1 MDYSINLIQELEQ
14 KWNQKWK
21 NTGLYKVTED
31 PTRPKYYVL
40 DMFPYPSGSGLHV
53 GHPLGYVA
61 SDIIARFKRLQG
73 FNVLHPM
80 GFDAFGLPAE
90 QYAIETGQHPAVTT
104 EKNIDYFR
112 EQLLRMGFCYDWSRE
127 VKTSD
132 PKFYKWTQW
141 IFTQLF
147 KCWYNPF
154 TNKSEYLDSL
164 ITILDAEGT
173 SRLFALDKCIDLID
187 AETWKNY
194 DKAAQE
200 KLLMQF
206 RLAYLDYADIW
217 WCEILGTVLANDEV
231 KDGVSER
238 GGHPVEKIKMRQ
250 WFLRITEFADRLLEG
265 LNRVD
270 FSESMKEMQRNWIG
284 KSEGALVQ
292 FNVAGSDKIVEIFTT
307 RPDTIFGATFMV
319 LAPEHDLV
327 NAITTAEQRIA
338 IEEYIKYVKSRSE
351 RDRIS
356 EVKKVTGE
364 FTGAYAVNPFNGKN
378 IPIYIA
384 EYVLAGY
391 GTGAIMAVP
400 SNDDRDFAFAEKFGI
415 EIIPVVDQSA
425 YPNVSREDKIGVM
438 INSEFLNGMEVKDAI
453 NKILSEI
460 ENQHKGKRRVNYRL
474 RDAGFSRQRYWGE
487 PFPIY
492 YENGIAHLLD
502 ENELPL
508 LLPQVESYKPA
519 GAAKS
524 PLSGIT
530 EWVNFAPGKTRET
543 DTMPGYA
550 GSSWYFYRYMDVD
563 NNGEFASKAKIDY
576 WQDVDFYIGGT
587 EHAVGHLLYSRMW
600 NKFLYDLNFV
610 PKDEPYKRLV
620 NQGMIQGV
628 SKIVYRVSGTNLFVT
643 KSQKQNYEVT
653 ELRVDTKLVKDDM
666 LDIEKFKTWRAD
678 FRDAEFIL
686 EDGKYFCGS
695 EAEKMSK
702 SKHNTVNPDDV
713 INEYGADCFRMYE
726 MFLGPLDAGKP
737 WDTKG
742 ITGVQGFLRKLWRL
756 FIDENG
762 NVRVNNETPNA
773 AELKIL
779 HKTIKKAGEDI
790 EKLSFNTAVSTFMIC
805 VNELQA
811 AKCYKREVLEKLL
824 IVIAPFAPFITEE
837 LWEKCG
843 YTTSIHQT
851 NWPQF
856 DGTYLTESNFSYPVS
871 INGKV
876 RANIEL
882 PLDMEE
888 AEIKNTVLALD
899 AVVKWTEGKEPKKVI
914 IVKGRIVNVV
924 L

>member
-1 MDYSINLIQELEQ
+1 
-14 KWNQKWK
+14 
-21 NTGLYKVTED
+21 
-31 PTRPKYYVL
+31 
-40 DMFPYPSGSGLHV
+40 
-53 GHPLGYVA
+53 
-61 SDIIARFKRLQG
+61 
-73 FNVLHPM
+73 
-80 GFDAFGLPAE
+80 
-90 QYAIETGQHPAVTT
+90 
-104 EKNIDYFR
+104 
-112 EQLLRMGFCYDWSRE
+112 
-127 VKTSD
+127 
-132 PKFYKWTQW
+132 
-141 IFTQLF
+141 
-147 KCWYNPF
+147 
-154 TNKSEYLDSL
+154 
-164 ITILDAEGT
+164 
-173 SRLFALDKCIDLID
+173 
-187 AETWKNY
+187 
-194 DKAAQE
+194 
-200 KLLMQF
+200 
-206 RLAYLDYADIW
+206 
-217 WCEILGTVLANDEV
+217 
-231 KDGVSER
+231 
-238 GGHPVEKIKMRQ
+238 
-250 WFLRITEFADRLLEG
+250 
-265 LNRVD
+265 
-270 FSESMKEMQRNWIG
+270 MQRNWIG
-284 KSEGALVQ
+284 RSRGAEIDFVVPEL
-292 FNVAGSDKIVEIFTT
+292 NEKITVFTT
-307 RPDTIFGATFMV
+307 KPDTLSGATYLV
-319 LAPEHDLV
+319 LAPEHPLVSKCATDKQRKEVEAYCTQTARKTNLQRTDL
-327 NAITTAEQRIA
+327 AKE
-338 IEEYIKYVKSRSE
+338 K
-351 RDRIS
+351 
-356 EVKKVTGE
+356 TGV
-364 FTGAYAVNPFNGKN
+364 FTGSFALHPTSKEKL
-378 IPIYIA
+378 PIWVA
-384 EYVLAGY
+384 DYVIMDY
-391 GTGAIMAVP
+391 GGGAIMAVP
-400 SNDDRDFAFAEKFGI
+400 HGDTRDMEFAQKFSL
-415 EIIPVVDQSA
+415 PVKKITPLSA
-425 YPNVSREDKIGVM
+425 KIGKPKV
-438 INSEFLNGMEVKDAI
+438 SYK
-453 NKILSEI
+453 
-460 ENQHKGKRRVNYRL
+460 L
-474 RDAGFSRQRYWGE
+474 RDWLISRQRYWGE

>member
-1 MDYSINLIQELEQ
+1 
-14 KWNQKWK
+14 
-21 NTGLYKVTED
+21 
-31 PTRPKYYVL
+31 
-40 DMFPYPSGSGLHV
+40 
-53 GHPLGYVA
+53 
-61 SDIIARFKRLQG
+61 
-73 FNVLHPM
+73 
-80 GFDAFGLPAE
+80 
-90 QYAIETGQHPAVTT
+90 
-104 EKNIDYFR
+104 
-112 EQLLRMGFCYDWSRE
+112 
-127 VKTSD
+127 
-132 PKFYKWTQW
+132 
-141 IFTQLF
+141 
-147 KCWYNPF
+147 
-154 TNKSEYLDSL
+154 
-164 ITILDAEGT
+164 
-173 SRLFALDKCIDLID
+173 
-187 AETWKNY
+187 
-194 DKAAQE
+194 
-200 KLLMQF
+200 MQF

-217 WCEILGTVLANDEV
+217 WCEMLGTVLANDEV

-460 ENQHKGKRRVNYRL
+460 ENQQKGKRRVNYRL

-653 ELRVDTKLVKDDM
+653 ELRVDTKLVKDDV

-762 NVRVNNETPNA
+762 NVRVNNETPTA

-843 YTTSIHQT
+843 HTTSIHQSD
-851 NWPQF
+851 WPQF